1 MQQITNT
8 ALITL
13 SFPTKKIYCI
23 NLLTFNLTNK
33 LFTDINVII
42 VFHIQLNTIGEKH
55 FVSY

>member
-13 SFPTKKIYCI
+13 SFPTKKICCI

-42 VFHIQLNTIGEKH
+42 VFHIQLNTNW
-55 FVSY
+55 